1 MKRRYYYIISIIL
14 IVIVLVS
21 LVVYF
26 DYSSASKTPAST
38 PPLLYTP
45 SISPQIIN
53 ASQGSTQQVNLTLTS
68 LCSTKIAIPLENLT
82 INGYTIG
89 ISYNVNASSP
99 WGTSV
104 QERVFNYSFSLNQL
118 ILQPFKSNSTMITIY
133 LTDSF
138 LQQPTTLGSYS
149 LDINFGKVVFL
160 SLPEKYDISYSGDF
174 PFVMIVTPPSANLK
188 TALNVTDKQAY
199 TTDVIGVVDSNYPF
213 HNMYISGSVTN
224 IGKAI
229 AFNAGLHV
237 VAYDNSALEVDMT
250 VPLGDGLA
258 FGTDSATNA
267 FLANNLTYGIS
278 SLKLSSLD
286 NGKTMTINISIY
298 HEGNVSNWTITPV
311 WTNSP

>member
-1 MKRRYYYIISIIL
+1 MDKIRTATTAL
-14 IVIVLVS
+14 IVTVLFVSAIAGIVFYYNGVLNDKNSKIDS
-21 LVVYF
+21 LNNEITNQNNEI
-26 DYSSASKTPAST
+26 A
-38 PPLLYTP
+38 
-45 SISPQIIN
+45 
-53 ASQGSTQQVNLTLTS
+53 NLTSQISNLTS
-68 LCSTKIAIPLENLT
+68 QVTNLT
-82 INGYTIG
+82 T
-89 ISYNVNASSP
+89 
-99 WGTSV
+99 
-104 QERVFNYSFSLNQL
+104 
-118 ILQPFKSNSTMITIY
+118 
-133 LTDSF
+133 
-138 LQQPTTLGSYS
+138 
-149 LDINFGKVVFL
+149 
-160 SLPEKYDISYSGDF
+160 
-174 PFVMIVTPPSANLK
+174 SANLK
-188 TALNVTDKQAY
+188 TALNVTDEQAY

-286 NGKTMTINISIY
+286 NGQTMTINISIY